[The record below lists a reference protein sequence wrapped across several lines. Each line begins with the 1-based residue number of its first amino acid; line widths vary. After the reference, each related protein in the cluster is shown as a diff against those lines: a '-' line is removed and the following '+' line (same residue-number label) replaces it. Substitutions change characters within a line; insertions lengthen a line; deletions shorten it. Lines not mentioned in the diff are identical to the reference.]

1 MLLMIKMN
9 TLDIDPVARSTW
21 EVPTFET
28 PLWLGRKHRWCVVI
42 PVINEGNRIRSLLAQ
57 MAKAQIASIADIIIV
72 DGGSTDGSLELQYLQ
87 EQGVSGLLVK
97 TGPGKLSS
105 QLRCAY
111 AFALDQGYQGIVSI
125 DGNDKDD
132 PRAIPNFITALE
144 DGVDFVQASRF
155 LPGGVAVNTPKSRD
169 LAIRLIHAPALSFS
183 SGFPWTDTTQ
193 GFRAYS
199 RKMLLD
205 PEINPFRDIF
215 REYELLAYLSHRV
228 PQMGFRCQELSTSRI
243 YPEGEVPTKIS
254 AVRGNM
260 KVLTTLLL
268 ACVGTYNVPGT
279 TRRTLTSVRPLAIVC
294 LIGFLYSVLA
304 FFPGWMSPDSV
315 AQYGD
320 AKNGIYYDWHPVLM
334 AWWWRHLD
342 SLYTG
347 PGLFLIQNL
356 ILYWGS
362 WYLFSVA
369 SRRWLGRWA
378 LLIPFLGFW
387 PGLLFPLGQIWKD
400 IAFACSIFFS
410 WALLFNAQCSYR
422 KPRWYERLSI
432 FILSIFAFGV
442 KTNGVLVLPFLFWYW
457 THIEGWKRNNLFLRS
472 GLCASL
478 VLITTISATTLLSAN
493 HIIKTYPLQYTQ
505 TYDLLAISVKTQ
517 QNLLPN
523 YINERIGNTSKEL
536 SSLYFSGGNN
546 LLFYN
551 AYGNIQTSD
560 PVKLSDLNT
569 RWLNAILE
577 YPGPYLKHRLE
588 NFSAL
593 MRWKEK
599 TTAAVASPTIVE
611 NPYNISYQSNKIADW
626 LGSHTYHHPWMFFPW
641 LYMLAMLGSMA
652 VLITLN
658 WKRTFVINL
667 GNSAL
672 AFVLPHIFIAPAAD
686 YRYLYYSYFCTAIL
700 LFFSITELIRRF
712 IFGKPIANHN

>member
-279 TRRTLTSVRPLAIVC
+279 TRRTLTSVRPLALIC
-294 LIGFLYSVLA
+294 LIGLLYSLLA
-304 FFPGWMSPDSV
+304 FFPGWMSLDSV
-315 AQYGD
+315 VQYGE
-320 AKNGIYYDWHPVLM
+320 AKNGIYHDWHPVLM

-342 SLYTG
+342 SLYSG

-356 ILYWGS
+356 LLYWGA
-362 WYLFSVA
+362 WYLFAAA

-378 LLIPFLGFW
+378 MLVPLLGFW

-400 IAFACSIFFS
+400 IAFASSIFFA
-410 WALLFNAQCSYR
+410 WALLFNAHSTSR
-422 KPRWYERLSI
+422 KLNWFERTSV
-432 FILSIFAFGV
+432 FILSVFAFGV
-442 KTNGVLVLPFLFWYW
+442 KTNGVVVLPFLFWFWAYV
-457 THIEGWKRNNLFLRS
+457 EGWKRNSWIMRC
-472 GLCASL
+472 GLAMLLVVISVISAISL
-478 VLITTISATTLLSAN
+478 VPSG
-493 HIIKTYPLQYTQ
+493 HVVKTYPFQYSQ
-505 TYDLLAISVKTQ
+505 TYDLLAISVNTQ
-517 QNLLPN
+517 QNLMPQ
-523 YINERIGNTSKEL
+523 YITDRIGSSQEKLN
-536 SSLYFSGGNN
+536 SLYHIGGNN
-546 LLFYN
+546 LFFYGTS
-551 AYGNIQTSD
+551 GNQATTD
-560 PVKLSDLNT
+560 LANLADLNKC
-569 RWLNAILE
+569 WLNAISE
-577 YPGPYLKHRLE
+577 YPYIYLDHRLK

-593 MRWKEK
+593 MRWGGN
-599 TTAAVASPTIVE
+599 TAAYVAIPEIFD
-611 NPYNISYQSNKIADW
+611 NPYSLSFKPNKISTW
-626 LGSHTYHHPWMFFPW
+626 LASQVDIHPWIFFPW
-641 LYMLAMLGSMA
+641 IYTVILLGSMV
-652 VLITLN
+652 VLTTLKWN
-658 WKRTFVINL
+658 RALVINL
-667 GNSAL
+667 GGSAI
-672 AFVLPHIFIAPAAD
+672 AFVLPHILITPAAD
-686 YRYLYYSYFCTAIL
+686 YRYLYYSYFCAMVL
-700 LFFSITELIRRF
+700 GYFAVAQLVRRAVS
-712 IFGKPIANHN
+712 GKLG

>member
-1 MLLMIKMN
+1 MLPMIKMN
-9 TLDIDPVARSTW
+9 ILDIDPVARNTW

-28 PLWLGRKHRWCVVI
+28 PLWLGRKHRWCVII
-42 PVINEGNRIRSLLAQ
+42 PVINEGNRIRSLLAR

-132 PRAIPNFITALE
+132 PRAIPNFITALKE
-144 DGVDFVQASRF
+144 GVDFVQASRF

-254 AVRGNM
+254 AVRGNL

-279 TRRTLTSVRPLAIVC
+279 TRRTLTSVRPLALIC
-294 LIGFLYSVLA
+294 LIGLLYSLLA
-304 FFPGWMSPDSV
+304 FFPGWMSPDSL
-315 AQYGD
+315 AQYGE

-342 SLYTG
+342 SLYSG

-356 ILYWGS
+356 LLYWGA
-362 WYLFSVA
+362 WYLFAAA

-378 LLIPFLGFW
+378 MLVPLLGFW

-400 IAFACSIFFS
+400 IAFASSIFFA
-410 WALLFNAQCSYR
+410 WALLFNAHSTSR
-422 KPRWYERLSI
+422 PLNWFERASVFLLSV
-432 FILSIFAFGV
+432 FAFGV
-442 KTNGVLVLPFLFWYW
+442 KTNGVVVLPFLFWFWAYV
-457 THIEGWKRNNLFLRS
+457 EGWKRNSWIMRC
-472 GLCASL
+472 GLAMLLVVMSVISAISL
-478 VLITTISATTLLSAN
+478 VPSG
-493 HIIKTYPLQYTQ
+493 HVVKTYPFQYSQ
-505 TYDLLAISVKTQ
+505 TYDLLAISVNTQ
-517 QNLLPN
+517 QNLMPQ
-523 YINERIGNTSKEL
+523 YITDRIGSSQEKL
-536 SSLYFSGGNN
+536 DSLYYIGGNN
-546 LLFYN
+546 LFFYGIS
-551 AYGNIQTSD
+551 GNQVTTD
-560 PVKLSDLNT
+560 LANLADLNKC
-569 RWLNAILE
+569 WLNAISE
-577 YPGPYLKHRLE
+577 YPYIYLDHRLK

-593 MRWKEK
+593 MRWGEN
-599 TTAAVASPTIVE
+599 TAGHVAFPAILD
-611 NPYNISYQSNKIADW
+611 NPYGLSFKPNKFSTWLASQADI
-626 LGSHTYHHPWMFFPW
+626 HPWMFFPW
-641 LYMLAMLGSMA
+641 IYTVILLGSMV
-652 VLITLN
+652 VLITLKWN
-658 WKRTFVINL
+658 RALVINL
-667 GNSAL
+667 GGSAI
-672 AFVLPHIFIAPAAD
+672 AFVLPHILIAPAAD
-686 YRYLYYSYFCTAIL
+686 YRYLYYFYFCAMVL
-700 LFFSITELIRRF
+700 GYFAVAQLVRRAVS
-712 IFGKPIANHN
+712 GKLG